1 LKLYGNHW
9 LAHYI
14 GCKKTSGGWLVIDDA
29 DAVKKIIINALKN
42 VKAKILFSNSYQ
54 FKPQGVTALVGIA
67 ESHAS
72 IHTWPEDEFA
82 EFDFNTCNQDMDGEK
97 VLREIGRE
105 IGAERVIFT
114 KIERFMGEIEY
125 GDLEVIKLK

>member
-14 GCKKTSGGWLVIDDA
+14 GCKKTSRGRLVIDNA
-29 DAVKKIIINALKN
+29 DAVEKIIIRALKN
-42 VKAKILFSNSYQ
+42 MNATILFSNSYQ
-54 FKPQGVTALVGIA
+54 FKPQGVTALVGIS

-82 EFDFNTCNQDMDGEK
+82 EFDFNTCNLKMDGEK
-97 VLREIGRE
+97 VIQEIGKAF
-105 IGAERVIFT
+105 GAERIVFT
-114 KIERFMGEIEY
+114 KVERFLGEIEQ
-125 GDLEVIKLK
+125 GDLEVIKLR